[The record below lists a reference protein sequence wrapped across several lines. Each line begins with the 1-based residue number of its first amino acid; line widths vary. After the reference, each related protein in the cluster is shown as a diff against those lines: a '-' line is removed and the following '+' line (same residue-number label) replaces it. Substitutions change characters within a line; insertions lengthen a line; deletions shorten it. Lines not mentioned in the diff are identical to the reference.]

1 MQGEMSRARC
11 RPTGQGRLELC
22 SRLQSLQFEATP
34 EVQFNRALS
43 SQPDSDGQTL
53 APFGATSIDDGAAAT
68 GFHANQEAV
77 CTGAANL
84 GRLVSAFHLEILKG
98 SVTTR
103 IYPGRYRFSPNSER
117 GTRYYGK
124 LSQPWQYFTRTSA
137 CITGSRAGLMLV
149 DKDWINYN
157 LRRSNL

>member
-1 MQGEMSRARC
+1 MSRAC
-11 RPTGQGRLELC
+11 RGSTGQSRLELC

-34 EVQFNRALS
+34 EVQFNRALL
-43 SQPDSDGQTL
+43 SQSDSDRQTF
-53 APFGATSIDDGAAAT
+53 APFGATGVDNGAAAT

-84 GRLVSAFHLEILKG
+84 GGLVSAFHLEILKG

-103 IYPGRYRFSPNSER
+103 ILPGRYRFSPNLER

-124 LSQPWQYFTRTSA
+124 LFERWQYFTTTTA
-137 CITGSRAGLMLV
+137 CIAGNRAGLALV
-149 DKDWINYN
+149 DKCWINYN
-157 LRRSNL
+157 LRHSNL

>member
-11 RPTGQGRLELC
+11 RSTGQGRLELC

-53 APFGATSIDDGAAAT
+53 APFGATGVDDGAAAT

-77 CTGAANL
+77 CTGAADL

-98 SVTTR
+98 SVTAH
-103 IYPGRYRFSPNSER
+103 IYPGRYRFPQLKEGNPLLWQTFTTLAILCE
-117 GTRYYGK
+117 YV
-124 LSQPWQYFTRTSA
+124 SQHHW
-137 CITGSRAGLMLV
+137 
-149 DKDWINYN
+149 K
-157 LRRSNL
+157 

>member
-1 MQGEMSRARC
+1 MSRARNGS
-11 RPTGQGRLELC
+11 TGQSRLELC

-43 SQPDSDGQTL
+43 SRPDSDGQTF
-53 APFGATSIDDGAAAT
+53 APFGATGVDDGAAAT
-68 GFHANQEAV
+68 RFHATQEAV

-84 GRLVSAFHLEILKG
+84 GGLVSAFHLEILKG

-103 IYPGRYRFSPNSER
+103 ILPGRYRFSPNSER

-124 LSQPWQYFTRTSA
+124 LSERWQYFTATTA
-137 CITGSRAGLMLV
+137 CFAASMVEFSLV

-157 LRRSNL
+157 SRRSNL

>member
-1 MQGEMSRARC
+1 MHRAR
-11 RPTGQGRLELC
+11 RRTAGQGRLELG
-22 SRLQSLQFEATP
+22 SRLQSLQFVATP

-43 SQPDSDGQTL
+43 GQPDSNGQTL
-53 APFGATSIDDGAAAT
+53 APFGATGVDDGAAAT

-103 IYPGRYRFSPNSER
+103 I
-117 GTRYYGK
+117 
-124 LSQPWQYFTRTSA
+124 
-137 CITGSRAGLMLV
+137 
-149 DKDWINYN
+149 
-157 LRRSNL
+157 